1 MDLVDL
7 ESRVA
12 ASPIATTCTRGVV
25 VIEKKDMVE
34 DSSREKI
41 FHCCRYV
48 AVILYMSSSSS
59 SISKKIVIMILYRT
73 VEKVYTKFHSS
84 PNATTNRREVY

>member
-34 DSSREKI
+34 EDR
-41 FHCCRYV
+41 RYST
-48 AVILYMSSSSS
+48 AADML
-59 SISKKIVIMILYRT
+59 L
-73 VEKVYTKFHSS
+73 
-84 PNATTNRREVY
+84 

>member
-12 ASPIATTCTRGVV
+12 ASPIATSCTRGVV

-34 DSSREKI
+34 DSSREDNI
-41 FHCCRYV
+41 PLLLQICCCNIIY
-48 AVILYMSSSSS
+48 
-59 SISKKIVIMILYRT
+59 
-73 VEKVYTKFHSS
+73 E
-84 PNATTNRREVY
+84 

>member
-1 MDLVDL
+1 MRRILCSSVNLLVDLVDL

-34 DSSREKI
+34 EDR
-41 FHCCRYV
+41 RYST
-48 AVILYMSSSSS
+48 AADML
-59 SISKKIVIMILYRT
+59 L
-73 VEKVYTKFHSS
+73 
-84 PNATTNRREVY
+84 

>member
-34 DSSREKI
+34 DSSREEDI
-41 FHCCRYV
+41 PLLQICCCNIIY
-48 AVILYMSSSSS
+48 
-59 SISKKIVIMILYRT
+59 
-73 VEKVYTKFHSS
+73 E
-84 PNATTNRREVY
+84 